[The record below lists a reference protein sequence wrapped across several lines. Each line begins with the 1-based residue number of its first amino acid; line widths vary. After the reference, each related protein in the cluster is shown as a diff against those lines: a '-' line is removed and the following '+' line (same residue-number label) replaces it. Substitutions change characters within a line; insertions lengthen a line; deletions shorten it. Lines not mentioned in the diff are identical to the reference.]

1 MRREEGRRVG
11 GGPEGRRVPLPWV
24 ARSRLIYGFIPKIEE
39 LVDRSKDKIGTDVAY
54 RKIIAMGYRGRS
66 GRPSRPSRSC
76 RMPGGLGGGG
86 TSSYDFIGAS
96 VSRTV
101 TMNGH
106 FKFHY
111 DENLRRIGMG
121 RGFVPTNWKEVP

>member
-54 RKIIAMGYRGRS
+54 RKIIAMGYRVGAVDPAGRR
-66 GRPSRPSRSC
+66 GVAGCLAGWAAVPAWI
-76 RMPGGLGGGG
+76 PGADVAAG
-86 TSSYDFIGAS
+86 
-96 VSRTV
+96 
-101 TMNGH
+101 
-106 FKFHY
+106 
-111 DENLRRIGMG
+111 
-121 RGFVPTNWKEVP
+121 

>member
-1 MRREEGRRVG
+1 VRREEGRRVG

-39 LVDRSKDKIGTDVAY
+39 LVDRIKDKIGTDVAY

-76 RMPGGLGGGG
+76 RMPGGLGSGG
-86 TSSYDFIGAS
+86 TSVDPGAD
-96 VSRTV
+96 VAQ
-101 TMNGH
+101 GEGA
-106 FKFHY
+106 K
-111 DENLRRIGMG
+111 
-121 RGFVPTNWKEVP
+121 

>member
-1 MRREEGRRVG
+1 VRREEGRRVG
-11 GGPEGRRVPLPWV
+11 GGPEGRWVPLPWV
-24 ARSRLIYGFIPKIEE
+24 AWSRLIYGFIPKIEE

-86 TSSYDFIGAS
+86 TSVDPGAD
-96 VSRTV
+96 VAA
-101 TMNGH
+101 G
-106 FKFHY
+106 
-111 DENLRRIGMG
+111 
-121 RGFVPTNWKEVP
+121 